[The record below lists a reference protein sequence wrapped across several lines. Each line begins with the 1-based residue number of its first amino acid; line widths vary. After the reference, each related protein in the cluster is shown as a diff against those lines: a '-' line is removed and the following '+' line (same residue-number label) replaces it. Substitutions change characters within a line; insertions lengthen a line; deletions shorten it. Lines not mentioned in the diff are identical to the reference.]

1 MNIFKYHDWQRGLI
15 PLSLLY
21 GFVIWIR
28 NRLYDKEILRSIKI
42 ENCQIISV
50 GNISVGG
57 TGKTPVI
64 NFLAKYL
71 AKRGFKVAVLSRGYK
86 RKSQGTIVVSDG
98 KNLLANVQQGGDEPY
113 LLARQ
118 LTTIP
123 VVVEAD
129 RVKGAEFIRQRFHP
143 DIILLDDGFQ
153 HRRLKRDLDIVL
165 IDASVGFGS
174 GYLLPAG
181 FLREPISSL
190 SRADLIWL
198 TRVDQAKNL
207 EKLIQKIRNH
217 SLSPIITSIHQP
229 TAIVNNTAD
238 QQFEASGLCN
248 KRVLLFSGIANP
260 ISFEQT
266 VQALGGVIVHH
277 RRYKDHYQF
286 TKSDIDSIIQ
296 LSEQLDT
303 DLILTTEKDFV
314 RLIPIL
320 NTNQQIFY
328 LTIEIRLNAEAN
340 MILDRSLAFL
350 RDAYI

>member
-1 MNIFKYHDWQRGLI
+1 MNIFKYRGWQRGLL

-21 GFVIWIR
+21 GLVIWIR

-64 NFLAKYL
+64 SFLAKYL
-71 AKRGFKVAVLSRGYK
+71 AKRGFKVAVLSRGYG

-98 KNLLANVQQGGDEPY
+98 KNLMTDVKQGGDEPY

-118 LTTIP
+118 LPTIP

-129 RVKGAEFIRQRFHP
+129 RVKGAEFIQQNFHP
-143 DIILLDDGFQ
+143 DFILLDDGFQ
-153 HRRLKRDLDIVL
+153 HRRLKRNLDIVL

-198 TRVDQAKNL
+198 SRVDQAKNL
-207 EKLIQKIRNH
+207 EKLIQQIRNH
-217 SLSPIITSIHQP
+217 SQSPIITSIHQP
-229 TAIVNNTAD
+229 AAIVKSSAD
-238 QQFEASGLCN
+238 QQFEASAIRE

-260 ISFEQT
+260 LSFERT
-266 VQALGGVIVHH
+266 VQSLGGVIVHH
-277 RRYKDHYQF
+277 KCYKDHYQF
-286 TKSDIDSIIQ
+286 TISDIDSIMQ
-296 LSEQLDT
+296 LSEQLDI

-314 RLIPIL
+314 RLLPIL
-320 NTNQQIFY
+320 NPNQQFFY
-328 LTIEIRLNAEAN
+328 LTIEIRLTAEAQ
-340 MILDRSLAFL
+340 MTLDRSLAFFE
-350 RDAYI
+350 RS

>member
-1 MNIFKYHDWQRGLI
+1 MNIFKYHGWQRGLL

-28 NRLYDKEILRSIKI
+28 NQLYEKEILRSIKI

-71 AKRGFKVAVLSRGYK
+71 TKRGFKVAVLSRGYK

-98 KNLLANVQQGGDEPY
+98 KTLLANVQQGGDEPY

-118 LTTIP
+118 LPAIP

-129 RVKGAEFIRQRFHP
+129 RVKGAEFIQQNFHP
-143 DIILLDDGFQ
+143 DFILLDDGFQ
-153 HRRLKRDLDIVL
+153 HRRLKRDFDIVL

-174 GYLLPAG
+174 GYLIPSG

-190 SRADLIWL
+190 SRADLIWF

-207 EKLIQKIRNH
+207 EKLIHKIRNH
-217 SLSPIITSIHQP
+217 SQSPIITSIHEP
-229 TAIVNNTAD
+229 AWIVNSSAA
-238 QQFEASGLCN
+238 QQFEPSAIRD

-260 ISFEQT
+260 MSFERT
-266 VQALGGVIVHH
+266 VQSLGGVIVHH
-277 RRYKDHYQF
+277 RCYKDHYQF
-286 TKSDIDSIIQ
+286 TKSDIDSIMQ
-296 LSEQLDT
+296 LSEQLNA
-303 DLILTTEKDFV
+303 DLVLTTEKDFV
-314 RLIPIL
+314 RLL
-320 NTNQQIFY
+320 STLSTNQQIFY

-340 MILDRSLAFL
+340 MILDRSLAFFEKN
-350 RDAYI
+350 